1 MLLFII
7 LLLLFIYLLFR
18 KKENVECL
26 LTWFAQGQVAGF
38 VLHIA
43 TSKRGVAE
51 VANVGVLEEFRQ
63 MVRTHHVLQLL

>member
-1 MLLFII
+1 MLT
-7 LLLLFIYLLFR
+7 LLR
-18 KKENVECL
+18 GVV
-26 LTWFAQGQVAGF
+26 QGEVAGF

-63 MVRTHHVLQLL
+63 MVRTHHVLQLLECAAP

>member
-1 MLLFII
+1 MLT
-7 LLLLFIYLLFR
+7 LLR
-18 KKENVECL
+18 GVV
-26 LTWFAQGQVAGF
+26 QGEVAGF

-63 MVRTHHVLQLL
+63 MVRTHHVLQLLQCTVP

>member
-1 MLLFII
+1 MLTLP
-7 LLLLFIYLLFR
+7 R
-18 KKENVECL
+18 RVV
-26 LTWFAQGQVAGF
+26 QGQVAGF

-63 MVRTHHVLQLL
+63 MVRTHHVLQLLWCTMP